1 MSRVEERAPATF
13 TDTVDIQGKLTSKLR
28 NETFG
33 TAVVAAGSDK
43 DDAAAITI
51 DGGIIAVTG
60 ADNTKGVILPVV
72 SGLTVGDRVKIIN
85 FSAST
90 LEVYP
95 GASDRIYPA
104 ADNGGITVAAYG
116 FLELI
121 VYSADGWVGNEGVI
135 AA

>member
-33 TAVVAAGSDK
+33 TSVAAAGN
-43 DDAAAITI
+43 AQGNATAITI

-60 ADNTKGVILPVV
+60 ADNTKGVVLPVV

-85 FSAST
+85 FAGST

-95 GASDRIYPA
+95 GSGDRIYPA

>member
-33 TAVVAAGSDK
+33 TSVAAAGN
-43 DDAAAITI
+43 AQGNATAITI

-60 ADNTKGVILPVV
+60 ADNTKGVVLPVV

-85 FSAST
+85 FAGST

-95 GASDRIYPA
+95 GSGDRIYPA
-104 ADNGGITVAAYG
+104 ADDGGITVSLW
-116 FLELI
+116 F
-121 VYSADGWVGNEGVI
+121 S
-135 AA
+135 